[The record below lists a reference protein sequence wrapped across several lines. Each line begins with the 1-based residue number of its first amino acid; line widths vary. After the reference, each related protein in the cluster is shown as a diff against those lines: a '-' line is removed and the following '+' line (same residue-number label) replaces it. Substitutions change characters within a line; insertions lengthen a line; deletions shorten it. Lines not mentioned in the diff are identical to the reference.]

1 MEQQELGLE
10 EKLRQEIEKSSID
23 IFYRIKSHGYNPK
36 AASEYGF
43 DINTTSLYFNDVNI
57 RHINT
62 EGELV
67 SEIADEMF
75 FTVYHN
81 DKKYE
86 SFITPIRPKI
96 DFELRIDYSVDGIK
110 YNRVFNVKHTAGRF
124 VTGGYMGIDKYWLYS
139 DSDIT
144 TALFI
149 DPRYRLESLN
159 LYFLLANSLYENKY
173 DNSKNT
179 GEIAPGSLLT
189 QKIFGG
195 AMDEAVDITNRN
207 LNSMGVYVIPKNN
220 SVNKSITKREV
231 NSNKPTSDKNESVY
245 DKLDNLIG
253 LESIK
258 SEIRELSDFV
268 SIQNERKKK
277 GLPTVPVSKHLVF
290 TGNPGTGKTS
300 VARIVAEIYKSI
312 GVLSKGQMVEVDRA
326 GLVAGYVGQTAIKTR
341 EKIDEAMGGVL
352 FIDEAYTLAKGDDK
366 DFGQEAIDT
375 ILKAME
381 DERDDLVVIVAG
393 YPDLMEEFIN
403 SNPGLRSRFSRY
415 INFPDY
421 NTEELYSIFKL
432 LCDKYSYTFDKE
444 FEETIKAKIQEIV
457 DNKDKSF
464 ANGRTIRTLF
474 EKIISR
480 QATRLSKE
488 NAGESDMMLLVASD
502 IE

>member
-1 MEQQELGLE
+1 MDEEELSLE
-10 EKLRQEIEKSSID
+10 EKLKQEIDKTGVDLFYWCRSNGYSI
-23 IFYRIKSHGYNPK
+23 KT
-36 AASEYGF
+36 AAEYGF
-43 DINTTSLYFNDVNI
+43 GINTTSLYFNDVDI
-57 RHINT
+57 RHINA

-75 FTVYHN
+75 FTIYHH

-86 SFITPIRPKI
+86 SFETPIRPKI
-96 DFELRIDYSVDGIK
+96 DFELHIDYSVDGVK
-110 YNRVFNVKHTAGRF
+110 YSKVYNFKHTKGRSK
-124 VTGGYMGIDKYWLYS
+124 TGGYLQIDKYWLYS
-139 DSDIT
+139 DTDIR
-144 TALFI
+144 TALYI
-149 DPRYRLESLN
+149 DPHYRIESLN
-159 LYFLLANSLYENKY
+159 LYYLLAFALYENKF
-173 DNSKNT
+173 DNSKDT
-179 GEIAPGSLLT
+179 GEVTPGSIMT

-195 AMDEAVDITNRN
+195 AMDEAIDLTNRS

-220 SVNKSITKREV
+220 SVNKPIINKTV
-231 NSNKPTSDKNESVY
+231 NHHKSKDGSSESVY
-245 DKLDNLIG
+245 EELDNLIG
-253 LESIK
+253 LDSIK

-300 VARIVAEIYKSI
+300 VARIVAGIYKSI

-341 EKIDEAMGGVL
+341 EKIEEAMGGVL

-393 YPDLMEEFIN
+393 YPDLMEEFLG

-432 LCDKYSYTFDKE
+432 LCEKYSYTFDEE
-444 FEETIKAKIQEIV
+444 FEKAVKAKIQEIV
-457 DNKDKSF
+457 DNKDKNF
-464 ANGRTIRTLF
+464 ANGRTVRTLF
-474 EKIISR
+474 EKIISK
-480 QATRLSKE
+480 QATRLSRE
-488 NAGESDMMLLVASD
+488 GTGEADMMLLLVSD
-502 IE
+502 MK